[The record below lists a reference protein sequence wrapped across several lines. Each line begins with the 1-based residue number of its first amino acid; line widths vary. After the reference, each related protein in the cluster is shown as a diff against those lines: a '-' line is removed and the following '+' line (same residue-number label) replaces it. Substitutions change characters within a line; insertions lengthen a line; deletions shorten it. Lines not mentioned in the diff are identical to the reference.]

1 MSPVVNGSL
10 RVAAA
15 AFIWGAAY
23 PLTKVVLTDIPP
35 VFLGFLRF
43 SLAGIA
49 FMISERSMPLQN
61 VAPGDRKCFFKLAFW
76 GVFVLILGMNYGLIW
91 APGIAASI
99 LSGTPPL
106 FTVILAAIFL
116 GERIM
121 AVQIV
126 SIVLALSGLAL
137 LGSDLSEASCLEP
150 WKIWIGCLLTL
161 VPQFAWAMYGIT
173 GKRLSSKYDWRLIC
187 RDTFSL
193 GALMLAPVAL
203 MEICIKGFGAWDMQ
217 SMGILLYLAIM
228 NSVVTYSLWNSALRL
243 IPVSLACFLIYLQ
256 PISGAVLSFF
266 LFGEKLGA
274 YGLMGVLLI
283 FVALTLV
290 LLPQKAPYG
299 GQKSGVAE
307 SANDE

>member
-49 FMISERSMPLQN
+49 FMISERSVPLQN
-61 VAPGDRKCFFKLAFW
+61 VAPGDHKCFLKLAFW

-91 APGIAASI
+91 APGIAASV

-121 AVQIV
+121 AVQIG

-137 LGSDLSEASCLEP
+137 LGSDLSEASSLEP

-173 GKRLSSKYDWRLIC
+173 GKRLSSKYGWRLIC

-203 MEICIKGFGAWDMQ
+203 MEICIKGFGAWNTQ
-217 SMGILLYLAIM
+217 SMGILLYLAVM

-290 LLPQKAPYG
+290 LLPQSAPDG

>member
-43 SLAGIA
+43 SLAGIV
-49 FMISERSMPLQN
+49 FMISERSLPLHN
-61 VAPGDRKCFFKLAFW
+61 VAANDRKCFFKLAFW

-91 APGIAASI
+91 APGIAASV

-121 AVQIV
+121 AVQII
-126 SIVLALSGLAL
+126 SIALALCGLAL
-137 LGSDLSEASCLEP
+137 LGSDLSEASSLES

-173 GKRLSSKYDWRLIC
+173 GKRLSSRYGWRLIC

-193 GALMLAPVAL
+193 GALMLAPVAFI
-203 MEICIKGFGAWDMQ
+203 EIWVKGFGEWNTQ
-217 SMGILLYLAIM
+217 SLSILLYLAIM
-228 NSVVTYSLWNSALRL
+228 NSVVTYSLWNSALRM

-256 PISGAVLSFF
+256 PVSGAVLSFF
-266 LFGEKLGA
+266 LFGEKLGT
-274 YGLMGVLLI
+274 YGFMGVLLI
-283 FVALTLV
+283 FVALTMV
-290 LLPQKAPYG
+290 LLPQSTTNADP
-299 GQKSGVAE
+299 KSGVAE
-307 SANDE
+307 SAKGE